1 VFDETDLFFMSWAVA
16 ITAAWS
22 FIHKAILH
30 PMTLFSSKSFTTGV
44 ESMVADVVG
53 GECGFTIVF
62 CFLV

>member
-16 ITAAWS
+16 MTTAWS
-22 FIHKAILH
+22 FAHKAILH

-44 ESMVADVVG
+44 ESLVAVVG
-53 GECGFTIVF
+53 GECGFNIVF